1 MSKIHI
7 KRTHNLSR
15 DDARARVETIA
26 KDLKKKLDANYAWQG
41 DSLKFKR
48 TGASGSID
56 LGKDFIDINI
66 ELGMM
71 LTPMKGKIEQSI
83 KEHVNVALADNTDT
97 KLT

>member
-7 KRTHNLSR
+7 KRKHNLSR
-15 DDARARVETIA
+15 DQARARVESIA

-48 TGASGSID
+48 SGASGSID
-56 LGKDFIDINI
+56 VGEGVIDINI
-66 ELGMM
+66 ELGM
-71 LTPMKGKIEQSI
+71 LLSPMKGKIEQSI
-83 KEHVNVALADNTDT
+83 NEQVKVALADNNDT